1 MTPTFRF
8 SHRPNRAAEIAW
20 REWGA
25 SAFEEAEATNR
36 PVLLNLTAFWC
47 HWCHEM
53 DETTYSDPAV
63 IDFINNHLIP
73 IRVDADRN
81 PHVQDRYIAG
91 GWPTNAFLTS
101 TGEVLWADTYTSA
114 DKLLEVARGVT
125 AAWSERREEFQVEIE
140 RRRMALEAARSRHSA
155 VGLVRREASDDV
167 VSATRA
173 AFDARNGGFG
183 DEPKFPPGETIEL
196 LYTLAARN
204 DADALAMADRTLD
217 GMLAGD
223 LLDRGAG
230 GFFRYATS
238 ADWTAPRYEKLLEIN
253 AVQLEAYALGAGV
266 RARPDWEA
274 IARQTVAWVDGT
286 LALPDGLWAGS
297 QCADEEYFVLDRNDR
312 ALRTAPP
319 VDRTVYTAWNAM
331 WIAALTTAGAR
342 LGEQAWVDRAGTALT
357 TLIATMSSGNGL
369 FYHHRD
375 ENGERGIDFLMM
387 DALEVARAAMLQFQA
402 TGNNEWLDTA
412 RSIAQVIE
420 RSFWAED
427 GGFWDRTKTHHD
439 VGALRYRDRPFEMN
453 ARTARLLLDL
463 AFATGSRGFRALAE
477 RTLALLSPQAGRF
490 GVAGATFALA
500 VEEFFSPPPY
510 VVIVGEPSATAALRA
525 SALKLPHAGRRVWTM
540 PRGGRL
546 GTQTIPAAPAPAA
559 YACGRHGCSSPVVDE
574 TALAAA
580 ITPLV

>member
-8 SHRPNRAAEIAW
+8 SHRPNRASEIAW
-20 REWGA
+20 RDWGA
-25 SAFEEAEATNR
+25 AAFDEAEATSR

-63 IDFINNHLIP
+63 IDFINTHLIP

-101 TGEVLWADTYTSA
+101 TGEVLWAGTYTTA
-114 DKLLEVARGVT
+114 AKLLEVARGVT
-125 AAWSERREEFQVEIE
+125 AAWSERREEFQLEIE

-167 VSATRA
+167 ITATRE

-183 DEPKFPPGETIEL
+183 TEPKFPPGETIEL
-196 LYTLAARN
+196 LYTLGAQG
-204 DADALAMADRTLD
+204 DAYAIEMADRTLD

-223 LLDRGAG
+223 LLDREAG

-238 ADWTAPRYEKLLEIN
+238 AEWTAPRYEKLLEIN
-253 AVQLEAYALGAGV
+253 AIQLEAYVLGASV
-266 RARPDWEA
+266 RARPDWEE
-274 IARQTVAWVDGT
+274 IARQTVEWVEST
-286 LALPDGLWAGS
+286 LALPSGLWAGS
-297 QCADEEYFVLDRNDR
+297 QCADESYFVLNR
-312 ALRTAPP
+312 AARAEVDAPP
-319 VDRTVYTAWNAM
+319 TDRTVYTAWNAM
-331 WIAALTTAGAR
+331 WIAALTAAGAR
-342 LGEQAWVDRAGTALT
+342 LGNHAWIVRAESALSS
-357 TLIATMSSGNGL
+357 LIETMSSTNGL
-369 FYHHRD
+369 FYHHCD
-375 ENGERGIDFLMM
+375 EFGERGIDFLLV
-387 DALEVARAAMLQFQA
+387 DAVEVARAAMQQYQA
-402 TGNNEWLDTA
+402 TGKMKWLDTA
-412 RSIAQVIE
+412 RTVAQSIE
-420 RSFWAED
+420 KSFWAED
-427 GGFWDRTKTHHD
+427 GGFWDRTSTHHD

-463 AFATGSRGFRALAE
+463 SYATGSRGFRGLAE

-490 GVAGATFALA
+490 GVAGASFAIA

-510 VVIVGEPSATAALRA
+510 VVIVGDSAATAALRA
-525 SALKLPHAGRRVWTM
+525 RALGLPHAGRRVWTLQN
-540 PRGGRL
+540 GGRV
-546 GTQTIPAAPAPAA
+546 GTQSIPALPSPAA
-559 YACGRHGCSSPVVDE
+559 YACGRHGCSPPVVDE
-574 TALAAA
+574 AALAAA